1 MLLRALLDPVA
12 DMPPACPPTSP
23 AIPSLAE
30 APWLTARSTRKVLD
44 ALAAAG
50 FEGRVVGGTVRNTL
64 MGLPV
69 SDIDIATPARPEA
82 VVAACASAGLATVP
96 TGLEH
101 GTVTV
106 IADRT
111 PIEVT
116 TLRRDVATDGRRA
129 TVAFT
134 DDWLADAQ
142 RRDFTLNALYCD
154 AGGRVH
160 DPVGGFPDLLARRV
174 RFIGDPDAR
183 IAEDYLRILRFFR
196 FHAAYA
202 QGLPDPAAMDACARG
217 VGGLAR
223 LSAERIRAEVV
234 KLMVAPGVVVA
245 VRAMFDVG
253 LLPTILGAVPRPD
266 VLEAVVT
273 AEARLGLPPDA
284 MLRLSALALAVE
296 DDRARLAARLRLSTD
311 ERKAL
316 VVISEGLARELGSI
330 DPRRGRQLVYREGV
344 EASRRLAVAL
354 LALWPGREP
363 EARLLL
369 ATTRDWIC
377 PKLAVSGADLV
388 AEGFAPGPQIGHVLA
403 EVERWWIEA
412 DFPDAAAT
420 RAALARFIASVKPQP

>member
-1 MLLRALLDPVA
+1 M
-12 DMPPACPPTSP
+12 
-23 AIPSLAE
+23 
-30 APWLTARSTRKVLD
+30 APSTRKVLD

-82 VVAACASAGLATVP
+82 VVTACASAGLVTVP

-142 RRDFTLNALYCD
+142 RRDFTMNALYCD
-154 AGGRVH
+154 AAGHVH
-160 DPVGGFPDLLARRV
+160 DPVGGYPDLLARRV

-196 FHAAYA
+196 FHAAFA
-202 QGLPDPAAMDACARG
+202 VGLPDPAAMAACARG
-217 VGGLAR
+217 IGGLAR
-223 LSAERIRAEVV
+223 LSAERIRSEVV
-234 KLMVAPGVVVA
+234 KLMLAPGVA
-245 VRAMFDVG
+245 AAIRAMLDVG

-266 VLEAVVT
+266 VLEAVIA
-273 AEARLGLPPDA
+273 AEAPLGLAPDA
-284 MLRLSALALAVE
+284 MLRLSALALSVD
-296 DDRARLAARLRLSTD
+296 DDRARLAARLRLSTA

-316 VVISEGLARELGSI
+316 LVIDDGLAERLGPI
-330 DPRRGRQLVYREGV
+330 DPRRARQLVYREGA
-344 EASRRLAVAL
+344 EAAQRQAAGLM
-354 LALWPGREP
+354 ALWPGRES
-363 EARLLL
+363 EARLLVET
-369 ATTRDWIC
+369 ARNWSR

-388 AEGFAPGPQIGHVLA
+388 AEGFAPGPRIGLVLA
-403 EVERWWIEA
+403 EVERWWVDA

-420 RAALARFIASVKPQP
+420 RAALARIAAAADPRQ